1 MWARIKWPGIA
12 AFRTVSTNYNLW
24 SGWDLYNYI
33 CDGIFLG
40 SIPIKYAM
48 MAPSANNLH
57 EEIIQFVQVKNPDL
71 PLKLVVSVLTKSELK
86 GEGFGG
92 LWMVSRSDWSKKGVA
107 HHLLQ
112 MEDGT
117 AIVDNQKAIET
128 IFLIGDVL
136 KNGGS
141 VYIHCK
147 AGQSRSV
154 MMCFLT
160 LITFGTDR
168 KNQMP
173 MDSEAAKKLI
183 GMQRLPMHFDP
194 EKVIKAGEIYEE
206 IQALLTRQKDLALRT
221 KFPSHILDIID
232 GYSGREKNSPDVPM
246 PSLSPT
252 GHSR

>member
-1 MWARIKWPGIA
+1 MWDRLTWPGTA
-12 AFRTVSTNYNLW
+12 LFRTISTNANLV
-24 SGWDLYNYI
+24 SFSDLYNQI
-33 CDGIFLG
+33 CEGIFVG
-40 SIPIKYAM
+40 SIPIKHALL
-48 MAPSANNLH
+48 APSANNLH
-57 EEIIQFVQVKNPDL
+57 DQIIHFVKVKNIER
-71 PLKLVVSVLTKSELK
+71 PLKLVVSVVTESELK

-92 LWMVSRSDWSKKGVA
+92 LWMVSPPDWRQRGVA

-128 IFLIGDVL
+128 VFLIGDVL

-160 LITFGTDR
+160 LVTFGTDP

-183 GMQRLPMHFDP
+183 GRQRLPMYFDP
-194 EKVIKAGEIYEE
+194 EKVIKAAEIHEE
-206 IQALLTRQKDLALRT
+206 IQALLTRQKDFDLPT
-221 KFPSHILDIID
+221 KFPSHILDIIEE
-232 GYSGREKNSPDVPM
+232 YRGRQEDANTPTSLVSTRVARSP
-246 PSLSPT
+246 
-252 GHSR
+252 